1 MRSIV
6 IATLLLL
13 VPAVL
18 LGGQTM
24 GVYFTYVP
32 NQMYYSPAPFEPMT
46 AYVYGHA
53 LNCFT
58 SGIEFGIQ
66 LPPGIIMTGWS
77 VPEGSL
83 TIGDPLAGLAVTYFP
98 PLNGFDPGYN
108 LLAKVELLA
117 LPDGACLWYGGT
129 IVNAP
134 LRVVA
139 DPTSGAATPRQ
150 ACYPDMYL
158 VDVIGLTS
166 IICPD
171 MIATEET
178 SWGAIKSLF

>member
-1 MRSIV
+1 
-6 IATLLLL
+6 
-13 VPAVL
+13 
-18 LGGQTM
+18 
-24 GVYFTYVP
+24 
-32 NQMYYSPAPFEPMT
+32 MYYSPAPFEPMT

-166 IICPD
+166 LICPQ
-171 MIATEET
+171 MIETDLT

>member
-1 MRSIV
+1 MRSIA
-6 IATLLLL
+6 IAALLLL

-117 LPDGACLWYGGT
+117 LPDGACCWFGGT
-129 IVNAP
+129 LIDAP